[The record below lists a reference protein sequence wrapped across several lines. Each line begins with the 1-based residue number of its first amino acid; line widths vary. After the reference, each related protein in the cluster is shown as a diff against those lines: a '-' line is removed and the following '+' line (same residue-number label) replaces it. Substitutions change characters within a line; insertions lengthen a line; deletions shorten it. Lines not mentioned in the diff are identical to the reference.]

1 MVSLPELRDARPEA
15 FSAAAEAWRALAEQ
29 VLARADELGN
39 RTRSLSGAWDGP
51 AYQAATA
58 HLDRVGGDLRA
69 GADRMLQAARILT
82 DHAARV
88 AEAKSMLQQALQAAA
103 GTPLRIGDDGSVSWP
118 PMPAGVGSPTGL
130 QARAEEIARGIQAAL
145 QLANAADQESST
157 RLAAVVP
164 AAPAR
169 LAEAGSDG
177 QVPRDRIPAK
187 GTDPAKVKQWW
198 DSLTPEQQRY
208 VIDHYPDLVGN
219 LDGIPC
225 VVRDQANRAVLAR
238 EKQRIEDRI
247 RELQAQGGR
256 SDAESKE
263 LADLKDKLNGIN
275 AIENRLHATAPD
287 QKPAFLL
294 GFDTRG
300 RGHAIVAV
308 GNPDEAD
315 NIVTSVPGTT
325 ARLGTIG
332 GDLGRADMLV
342 AQAER
347 TDSSKKTAAI
357 AWFGYD
363 APQEIFAPG
372 AKWPPVYNGDATD
385 PKYAL
390 NARDA
395 LDRFQDGLRVT
406 HEGLRSHN
414 TVIGHSYGSTVVG
427 FTARDKGLNA
437 DDVIF
442 VGSPGVGVEHA
453 KDLGIDPRHVWSST
467 AKNDPIQYSPSL
479 DPRELGDGQDDLIH
493 GANPSK
499 PEFGGRVFESAPG
512 DPLVRWEKNSWGI
525 PVPHFSAQAHSQYW
539 EPRSPSLQMMGKII
553 AGKAG

>member
-1 MVSLPELRDARPEA
+1 MVSLPELRDAQPEA
-15 FSAAAEAWRALAEQ
+15 FSAAADAWRALAEQ
-29 VLARADELGN
+29 ARARSDELGKHS
-39 RTRSLSGAWDGP
+39 RSLSGAWEGP
-51 AYQAATA
+51 AHRAATA
-58 HLDRVGGDLRA
+58 QLDRVGGDLRA
-69 GADRMLQAARILT
+69 GADRMLEAARILA

-88 AEAKSMLQQALQAAA
+88 AEAKSMLQRALQAAA

-118 PMPAGVGSPTGL
+118 PMPATGSPADL

-145 QLANAADQESST
+145 QLANAADQEASA

-164 AAPAR
+164 AAM
-169 LAEAGSDG
+169 LAGPG
-177 QVPRDRIPAK
+177 GLVPPDQIPPK
-187 GTDPAKVKQWW
+187 GTDPKKVKQWW

-208 VIDHYPDLVGN
+208 VIDHYPGLIGN

-225 VVRDQANRAVLAR
+225 VVRDEANRAVLAR

-247 RELQAQGGR
+247 RHLQAKGDR
-256 SDAESKE
+256 SDAENRE

-275 AIENRLHATAPD
+275 AIEKRLQAIGPGK
-287 QKPAFLL
+287 KPAFLL
-294 GFDTRG
+294 GFDTQG

-315 NIVTSVPGTT
+315 NVVTSVPGTGS
-325 ARLGTIG
+325 RLGTIS
-332 GDLGRADMLV
+332 GDLHRADMLV
-342 AQAER
+342 KSAEKAAH
-347 TDSSKKTAAI
+347 TEKTAAI

-363 APQEIFAPG
+363 APQEVFEPG
-372 AKWPPVYNGDATD
+372 LKWPPVYNGDATD
-385 PKYAL
+385 QKYAL

-406 HEGLRSHN
+406 HEGPRSHN

-427 FTARDKGLNA
+427 FTARDKGLDA

-442 VGSPGVGVEHA
+442 LGSPGVGVDHA
-453 KDLGIDPRHVWSST
+453 RDLGIDPDHVWSST

-479 DPRELGDGQDDLIH
+479 DPRDIGDGQDDLIH

-512 DPLVRWEKNSWGI
+512 DPIVRWEENDWGV
-525 PVPHFSAQAHSQYW
+525 PVPQFSAKAHSQYW
-539 EPRSPSLQMMGKII
+539 DPYSPSLQKMGEII
-553 AGKAG
+553 AGTAQ